1 MFSPKT
7 PVIIKGY
14 CGIIESYEVSNRFGA
29 VPFFN
34 ITLRDM
40 RDPRISIVME
50 DISLDEVQQ
59 NPMLGPW

>member
-1 MFSPKT
+1 MITQNT

-14 CGIIESYEVSNRFGA
+14 CGLLESYTVSNICNE
-29 VPFFN
+29 VTFFT

-50 DISLDEVQQ
+50 DIRLDEIRE
-59 NPMLGPW
+59 NPVFRPW